1 MSSIII
7 QEFLRSY
14 RIAKTNIYAIP
25 HEIYHQLDIKT
36 WKYNRPVDENRVEEI
51 RQWNKEFNRMDGVI
65 NLAYIAGDGLVCF
78 EGNHR
83 RLALKDLP
91 ITVIVDIIWNVN
103 DEILVHE
110 FRRINKSVSVPDFYI
125 VDTDKNVKEDIE
137 NFIKHFRKTYPSH
150 ETPCGRPQRPNY
162 NRDGL
167 TDQITRIHKES
178 DVTTKELFERI
189 YLLNHKYS
197 EKSRTKLSAKII
209 EKCEKTGLWLFAF
222 SSVLSVKDIL
232 D

>member
-25 HEIYHQLDIKT
+25 HEIFHQLDIKT

-91 ITVIVDIIWNVN
+91 INVIVDIIYLDASVA
-103 DEILVHE
+103 EIGQLNP
-110 FRRINKSVSVPDFYI
+110 IVS
-125 VDTDKNVKEDIE
+125 NCS
-137 NFIKHFRKTYPSH
+137 FI
-150 ETPCGRPQRPNY
+150 
-162 NRDGL
+162 
-167 TDQITRIHKES
+167 
-178 DVTTKELFERI
+178 
-189 YLLNHKYS
+189 
-197 EKSRTKLSAKII
+197 
-209 EKCEKTGLWLFAF
+209 
-222 SSVLSVKDIL
+222 
-232 D
+232 